1 MIPRMALLPALPF
14 GRGSSRKARVLAGAL
29 LGLLGLLAAPA
40 LADDV
45 EFTAAVTSRVVPVD
59 RPFRLTISVAV
70 PDVTKIGFLEL
81 PDTGSLEVLGTAR
94 EESLAFSFGGSG
106 SQYQKFQNTRVT
118 LRPKKQGK
126 VTIGPATLKYDG
138 KIYKT
143 APIEL
148 TVTAA
153 RGGAGGGQVSPVPG
167 LPPSFPSIDD
177 WLTRDPTED
186 LYQAQEI
193 GEDDIFAR
201 LEVSP
206 DHAVEGQQITATLL
220 IYSRVGARIAEYRWP
235 KLEDFFTLDRD
246 VSNAKVDEK
255 YIDGERFQY
264 KVLDRKA
271 LFPLRP
277 GEFTLGAVAVE
288 VEAGNSPFF
297 AAERRTLRTRPVR
310 VKVEPLPTEGR
321 PADFQSGNVGRY
333 TLTAEVDSTKVGL
346 NQPVSY
352 TLTVRGVGN
361 IQRLRAPEL
370 KGVEGFKVFEPTV
383 DLQQPKQGRLAQG
396 SKTFE
401 YVLLPLATGKL
412 TIPDMPFSFYDPE
425 AGSYRTLQT
434 GEKVIEVVAG
444 DGVTAAAGQ
453 APGREVNLLSEAFKP
468 VRFESALGGYGPPF
482 YQSEWFL
489 PMLAIPPGL
498 WLLLLAVAGVRAGLA
513 SQSPRSRA
521 RRVAG
526 EAHRRWRRSA
536 RLLAAGQAADFYAEL
551 KDALLLAA
559 EARVGAPVHGLPLP
573 EIQARLGQALVPE
586 PVVEAL
592 VREVENCDFG
602 RFAPAVSR
610 GDEMSAAHARAQGLL
625 RSLGHDRAEPAAPA
639 RRRR

>member
-1 MIPRMALLPALPF
+1 M
-14 GRGSSRKARVLAGAL
+14 SARVLACAL
-29 LGLLGLLAAPA
+29 LGLLGLLARPA
-40 LADDV
+40 RAGEV
-45 EFTAAVTSRVVPVD
+45 EFTAAVNSRVVPVD

-81 PDTGSLEVLGTAR
+81 PETGSLEVLGTSR
-94 EESLAFSFGGSG
+94 EESLAFSFGGAG

-118 LRPKKQGK
+118 LRPRKQGK
-126 VTIGPATLKYDG
+126 VTIGAATLKYDG
-138 KIYKT
+138 KLYKT
-143 APIEL
+143 EPIEI

-153 RGGAGGGQVSPVPG
+153 RRGGRSGQVSPVPG

-201 LEVSP
+201 LEVAP
-206 DHAVEGQQITATLL
+206 DRAVEGQQITATLL

-264 KVLDRKA
+264 KILDRKA

-277 GEFTLGAVAVE
+277 GEYTLGAVAVE

-310 VKVEPLPTEGR
+310 VKVEPLPAEGR
-321 PADFQSGNVGRY
+321 PDDFEAGNVGRY
-333 TLTAEVDSTKVGL
+333 TLSAEVDSAKVGL
-346 NQPVSY
+346 NQPVTY
-352 TLTVRGVGN
+352 TLTIRGVGN

-370 KGVEGFKVFEPTV
+370 KGLPGFKIFEPTV

-401 YVLLPLATGKL
+401 YVLLPLAAGRL
-412 TIPDMPFSFYDPE
+412 TIPDLPFSFYDPE
-425 AGSYRTLQT
+425 AGGYRTLHT

-444 DGVTAAAGQ
+444 GDGAALAAGQ
-453 APGREVNLLSEAFKP
+453 PPGREVNLLSDSFKP

-482 YQSEWFL
+482 YRSDWFL
-489 PMLAIPPGL
+489 PLLALPPGL
-498 WLLLLAVAGVRAGLA
+498 WLLLLAAAAVRAGLS

-521 RRVAG
+521 RRMA
-526 EAHRRWRRSA
+526 ADARRRWRQAA

-573 EIQARLGQALVPE
+573 EVQARLGQALVPDAI
-586 PVVEAL
+586 VEAL

-610 GDEMSAAHARAQGLL
+610 GDEMSAAHARAQGLM
-625 RSLGHDRAEPAAPA
+625 RSLATARVAPPAP
-639 RRRR
+639 RRRRP